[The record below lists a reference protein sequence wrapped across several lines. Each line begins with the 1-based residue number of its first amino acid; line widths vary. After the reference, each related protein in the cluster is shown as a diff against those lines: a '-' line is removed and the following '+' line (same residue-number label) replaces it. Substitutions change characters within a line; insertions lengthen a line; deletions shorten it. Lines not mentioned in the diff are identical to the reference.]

1 MMDISRKTS
10 IRSFRMLDAII
21 LILTISLVAAMQG
34 CTVGKDY
41 QQPKMDMPEQW
52 SQDSAGMFSAGADP
66 NLAGWWTIF
75 GDPQLD
81 ALIQQALVENRS
93 IQAAVYRLEASR
105 AMWDYAAGQYY
116 PSVDA
121 TGSYSRIKVG
131 KDGTIQSHDEI
142 DPINLHSAGFDFM
155 WEIDLFG
162 RIKRSVESAEASY
175 QASVE
180 DCRDV
185 MVTLLAEVCRNYIDL
200 RTIQARIVY
209 ANENVDIQQRTLEL
223 TRSRFQYELTG
234 ELDVRQAE
242 SNLASTKSE
251 LHVLKISEAAAI
263 HRLGVLLGQM
273 PMSLKDS
280 LGTFKAMPTIGRQAV
295 LGVPADVLRNR
306 PDIRR
311 AERQLAAQTA
321 RIGVAT
327 ADLYPSLQLVGTF
340 EIQSRK
346 LSGLGN
352 IHNQAYSVGPGVRWN
367 LFDGNRIRNAI
378 KVEEAAAG
386 ELLANWENTVLL
398 AAEDVENAIVS
409 YGQQQ
414 QRQVL
419 LAESVQASVRSV
431 ELVENLYQTGLTDF
445 QNVLV
450 TQRSLFVQQDQL
462 AASQG
467 EVLQSLVRLYKGFG
481 GGWQIS
487 ETQET
492 VAQAQPATN

>member
-1 MMDISRKTS
+1 MVDLSRKTG
-10 IRSFRMLDAII
+10 IRSFRMLDVII
-21 LILTISLVAAMQG
+21 PVLTVGLVAAMQG

-41 QQPKMDMPEQW
+41 QQPKLDVPEQW
-52 SQDSAGMFSAGADP
+52 SQDSAGMFAVGADP
-66 NLAGWWTIF
+66 NMAGWWTIF
-75 GDPQLD
+75 GDSQLNE
-81 ALIQQALVENRS
+81 LIQQALVENRS
-93 IQAAVYRLEASR
+93 VQAAVYRLQASR

-116 PSVDA
+116 PTVDA
-121 TGSYSRIKVG
+121 TGSYGRIKIG
-131 KDGTIQSHDEI
+131 KDGMTQSRDEI
-142 DPINLHSAGFDFM
+142 DPINLHSGGFDFL

-180 DCRDV
+180 DYRDV
-185 MVTLLAEVCRNYIDL
+185 MVTLLAEVCRNYIEL

-209 ANENVDIQQRTLEL
+209 TRENIDIQQRTLEL
-223 TRSRFQYELTG
+223 TKSRFQFELAP

-251 LHVLKISEAAAI
+251 LHVLKISEAAAM
-263 HRLGVLLGQM
+263 HRLGVLLGRM
-273 PMSLKDS
+273 PASLKDS
-280 LGTFKAMPTIGRQAV
+280 LETFKAMPTISRQAV
-295 LGVPADVLRNR
+295 VGVPADVLRNR

-340 EIQSRK
+340 EIQSRQ

-352 IHNQAYSVGPGVRWN
+352 IHNQAYSVGPGLRWN
-367 LFDGNRIRNAI
+367 LFDGNRIRNVI
-378 KVEEAAAG
+378 KMEEASAG
-386 ELLANWENTVLL
+386 ELLATWENTVLL

-409 YGQQQ
+409 YSQQQ
-414 QRQVL
+414 QRQAL

-431 ELVENLYQTGLTDF
+431 ELVDNLYQTGLTDF

-481 GGWQIS
+481 GGWQIA
-487 ETQET
+487 ETPDS
-492 VAQAQPATN
+492 VAQAQPAMH

>member
-1 MMDISRKTS
+1 MVDLSRKTG
-10 IRSFRMLDAII
+10 IRSFRMLDVII
-21 LILTISLVAAMQG
+21 PVLTVGLVAAMQG
-34 CTVGKDY
+34 CTVGNDY
-41 QQPKMDMPEQW
+41 QQPKLDVPEQW
-52 SQDSAGMFSAGADP
+52 SQDSAGMFAVGADP
-66 NLAGWWTIF
+66 NMAGWWTIF
-75 GDPQLD
+75 GDSQLNE
-81 ALIQQALVENRS
+81 LIQQALVENRS
-93 IQAAVYRLEASR
+93 VQAAVYRLQASR

-116 PSVDA
+116 PTVDA
-121 TGSYSRIKVG
+121 TGSYGRIKVG
-131 KDGTIQSHDEI
+131 KDGMTQSRDEI
-142 DPINLHSAGFDFM
+142 DPINLHSGGFDFL

-180 DCRDV
+180 DYRDV
-185 MVTLLAEVCRNYIDL
+185 MVTLLAEVCRNYIEL

-209 ANENVDIQQRTLEL
+209 TRQNIDIQQRTLEL
-223 TRSRFQYELTG
+223 TKSRFQFELAP

-251 LHVLKISEAAAI
+251 LHVLKISEAAAM
-263 HRLGVLLGQM
+263 HRLGVLLGRM
-273 PMSLKDS
+273 PASLKDS
-280 LGTFKAMPTIGRQAV
+280 LETFKAMPTISRQAV
-295 LGVPADVLRNR
+295 VGVPADVLRNR

-340 EIQSRK
+340 EIQSRQ

-352 IHNQAYSVGPGVRWN
+352 IHNQAYSVGPGLRWN
-367 LFDGNRIRNAI
+367 LFDGNRIRNVI
-378 KVEEAAAG
+378 KMEEASAG
-386 ELLANWENTVLL
+386 ELLATWENTVLL

-409 YGQQQ
+409 YSQQQ
-414 QRQVL
+414 QRQAL

-431 ELVENLYQTGLTDF
+431 ELVDNLYQTGLTDF

-481 GGWQIS
+481 GGWQIA
-487 ETQET
+487 ETPDS
-492 VAQAQPATN
+492 VAQAQPAMH